1 MKRWSPSDKILK
13 QRGLGRA
20 TFLPLNVI
28 RARSLSH
35 HIQNVARN
43 FDGFINIA
51 SEAVEVNQT
60 YQAVIDNLMGTTIIV
75 ENLKIAN
82 ELARAIQ
89 YKARIVTLEG
99 DIVNPGGAM
108 TGGGM
113 RQSKV
118 F

>member
-1 MKRWSPSDKILK
+1 
-13 QRGLGRA
+13 
-20 TFLPLNVI
+20 
-28 RARSLSH
+28 
-35 HIQNVARN
+35 
-43 FDGFINIA
+43 
-51 SEAVEVNQT
+51 
-60 YQAVIDNLMGTTIIV
+60 MGTTIIV

-113 RQSKV
+113 RQSKSILAQKDELATMKTQLNDYEEKQKNSNNNCKSKKRKLRH
-118 F
+118 